1 MTRFARTAS
10 PLHIDSV
17 DAGNGARLG
26 MSHCPG
32 RRRSGV
38 DSDLRADLRAD
49 LQTIRDWGAS
59 TLLSLVEADEFA
71 RLGVPDFA
79 AEMARSGLLWLH
91 VPIVDMQTPGESAMA
106 AWREQRG
113 ALRAALQRGDKVLVH
128 CAYGLGRTGTL
139 VARLLVERGVDAG
152 EAIERVRR
160 ARPGTIETAAQA
172 AFVRHDRLFTLH
184 D

>member
-1 MTRFARTAS
+1 MTRFARTTA

-17 DAGNGARLG
+17 DAGDGARLG

-38 DSDLRADLRAD
+38 DGDLRAD

-91 VPIVDMQTPGESAMA
+91 VPIVDMQTPGESALA